1 MKVAVIGGGVAGL
14 SAAYFL
20 AKSGADVKVFE
31 QKYLLY
37 GASGR
42 NSGGLT
48 VQFNKE
54 PLIRLA
60 NRTLE
65 LYDSIQSE
73 VGFNFLLRRD
83 GYVKIANKGDE
94 ARLKEEVE
102 FQRSKGVN
110 VKLVEPEFVRELF
123 PDINTSAFSVA
134 SYCADGGVVFPWP
147 VVWGLAKGCRE
158 LGVEV
163 YDYTPASV
171 ELKGNELVVKANGE
185 SYKVD
190 YVINAAGAWSNE
202 ISKQVGVEPG
212 NRVYRE
218 EICVTESLKPYVN
231 PYIMDISTGVY
242 FSQSM
247 RGEIVGG
254 ILGSETTVL
263 ETKASLDFLTRY
275 AKRLTELVPKLRGMS
290 ILRQWAGLYDVGRN
304 GMPVIG
310 ETEVKGFIQLNGFG
324 RHGMS
329 LALAAGEGVAEL
341 IAKGRSSIIEPFR
354 P

>member
-20 AKSGADVKVFE
+20 AKSGVNVKVFE

-48 VQFNKE
+48 VQFNSE

-60 NRTLE
+60 KRTLE

-83 GYVKIANKGDE
+83 GYVKIAGE
-94 ARLKEEVE
+94 GEESELKKEVE
-102 FQRSKGVN
+102 FQRRNGVN
-110 VKLVEPEFVRELF
+110 VELMEPEFVRELF
-123 PDINTSAFSVA
+123 PDINTFAFSVA
-134 SYCADGGVVFPWP
+134 SYYADGGVVFPWQ

-163 YDYTPASV
+163 YDYTPANV

-190 YVINAAGAWSNE
+190 YVINAAGAWSDE
-202 ISKQVGVEPG
+202 ISKQVGVELG
-212 NRVYRE
+212 NKVYRE
-218 EICVTESLKPYVN
+218 EICVTESLKPYVD

-254 ILGSETTVL
+254 ILGSETTTL
-263 ETKASLDFLTRY
+263 ETKASLDFLTSY
-275 AKRLTELVPKLRGMS
+275 AKRITELVPKLRGMA

-304 GMPVIG
+304 GIPVIG
-310 ETEVKGFIQLNGFG
+310 ETKVKGFIQLNGFG

-341 IAKGRSSIIEPFR
+341 ITKGKSSIIEPFK

>member
-20 AKSGADVKVFE
+20 AKAGADVKVFE

-48 VQFNKE
+48 AQFTNEAMIK
-54 PLIRLA
+54 LA
-60 NRTLE
+60 KRTLE
-65 LYDSIQSE
+65 LYDELQSE

-83 GYVKIANKGDE
+83 GYVKIAGKGEE
-94 ARLKEEVE
+94 AKLREEVE
-102 FQRSKGVN
+102 FQRKAGVK
-110 VKLVEPEFVRELF
+110 VKMVEPEFVKELF
-123 PDINTSAFSVA
+123 PDINTSAFTAA
-134 SYCADGGVVFPWP
+134 SYFADGGVVFPWP

-158 LGVEV
+158 LGVEI

-171 ELKGNELVVKANGE
+171 EVKGNDLTVKASGE

-190 YVINAAGAWSNE
+190 YIINAAGAWSNE
-202 ISKQVGVEPG
+202 ISQQAGVEL
-212 NRVYRE
+212 NNKVFRE
-218 EICVTESLKPYVN
+218 EICVTESLKPYLD

-254 ILGSETTVL
+254 ILGSETDRL
-263 ETKASLDFLTRY
+263 ETKASLDFLTTY
-275 AKRLTELVPKLRGMS
+275 AKRVTELVPKLRGMAV
-290 ILRQWAGLYDVGRN
+290 LRQWAGLYDAGRN

-310 ETEVKGFIQLNGFG
+310 QTKVRGFIQLNGFG

-341 IAKGRSSIIEPFR
+341 IVKGRSSIVEPFK